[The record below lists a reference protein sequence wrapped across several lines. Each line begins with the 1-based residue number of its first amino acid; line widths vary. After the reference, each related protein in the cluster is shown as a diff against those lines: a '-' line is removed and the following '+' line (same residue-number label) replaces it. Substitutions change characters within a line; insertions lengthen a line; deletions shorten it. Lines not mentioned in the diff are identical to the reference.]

1 MLHIEGAD
9 AATCD
14 VTMGEL
20 ISPESDGDY
29 GGMKD
34 SDLIVFYMGKLE
46 KLDAGRDRCTYS
58 ILTPDQ
64 TDKQI

>member
-1 MLHIEGAD
+1 MQPR
-9 AATCD
+9 D

-46 KLDAGRDRCTYS
+46 KLDAGRD
-58 ILTPDQ
+58 LLH
-64 TDKQI
+64 KQHSLF